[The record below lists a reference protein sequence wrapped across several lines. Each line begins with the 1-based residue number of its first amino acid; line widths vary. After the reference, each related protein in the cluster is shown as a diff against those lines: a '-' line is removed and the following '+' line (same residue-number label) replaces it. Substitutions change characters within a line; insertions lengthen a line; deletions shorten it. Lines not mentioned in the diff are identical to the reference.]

1 MNRDNCNKLLKKK
14 VYLAHGVSGFRGG
27 EESSTEKPY
36 YIMVGQEAERLM
48 LTDTDFASFLF
59 SLGPRQEESS
69 TLSRSGF
76 SSFSYFS
83 LEKSS
88 LARLEVYCLGD
99 SKQSG

>member
-1 MNRDNCNKLLKKK
+1 M
-14 VYLAHGVSGFRGG
+14 AHGVSGFRGG
-27 EESSTEKPY
+27 EESLTEKPC
-36 YIMVGQEAERLM
+36 YIMVGQEAERRM
-48 LTDTDFASFLF
+48 LSATDFTSFLF